1 MKKDR
6 YSIKFYKGCRLL
18 TDFYLDKFYNPK
30 MIGIENLPNDG
41 YLLVGNHKS
50 GLDILLVAYA
60 LRKYNPRFMAKKE
73 FFQNSISKWLFEK
86 LGAFPI
92 DRQSIDISAVKKAV
106 RLLKDNNIV
115 VIFPEGTRNTNEEML
130 PFKKGVAS
138 ISMISNSKVV
148 PFGISG
154 DYKFRSKPTIEFG
167 NIIDFKKEDINKEEA
182 DNYLQEKVKNL
193 IRNNSR

>member
-30 MIGIENLPNDG
+30 IVGKENLPDTG

-73 FFQNSISKWLFEK
+73 FFKNSISKWLFEK
-86 LGAFPI
+86 VGAFPI
-92 DRQSIDISAVKKAV
+92 DRQSLDLTAVKKAI

-115 VIFPEGTRNTNEEML
+115 VIFPEGTRNNKEEML

-138 ISMISNSKVV
+138 ISMIGNSKVV

-167 NIIDFKKEDINKEEA
+167 EAIDFKEESIGKEEA

-193 IRNNSR
+193 IRK

>member
-18 TDFYLDKFYNPK
+18 TDFYLDKFYSPK
-30 MIGIENLPNDG
+30 IVGKENLPDTG

-73 FFQNSISKWLFEK
+73 FFENPILKWLFEK
-86 LGAFPI
+86 VGAFPI
-92 DRQSIDISAVKKAV
+92 DRQSLDLTAVKKAI

-115 VIFPEGTRNTNEEML
+115 VIFPEGTRNTKEEML

-167 NIIDFKKEDINKEEA
+167 KAIDFKEESIGKEEA

-193 IRNNSR
+193 IRK

>member
-30 MIGIENLPNDG
+30 IVGRENLPDSG

-73 FFQNSISKWLFEK
+73 FFENPILKWLFEK
-86 LGAFPI
+86 VGAFPI
-92 DRQSIDISAVKKAV
+92 DRQSLDLTAVKKAI

-115 VIFPEGTRNTNEEML
+115 VIFPEGTRNTKEEML

-167 NIIDFKKEDINKEEA
+167 KAIDFKEESIGKEEA